1 MLIMTEIATD
11 FEMAVRGT
19 TRAKRIKFLI
29 GGGVIAL
36 AIVYLIVAATQST
49 AAYFLT
55 VEELYAKGDVIHERN
70 VRVSGKVT
78 NTTVDF
84 NARDL
89 ILRFQVAGASG
100 QTLAVLFN
108 GPMPDQLRPDAEAI
122 MEGKF
127 DGQVFN
133 AQTILLKCPSKY
145 EEEKGVVEEKVEA
158 VR

>member
-1 MLIMTEIATD
+1 MTQMATD
-11 FEMAVRGT
+11 FEAPARGT
-19 TRAKRIKFLI
+19 ARARQIKFLI
-29 GGGVIAL
+29 GGGVIVV
-36 AIVYLIVAATQST
+36 AIIYLIVAATRST

-55 VEELYAKGDVIHERN
+55 VEELYARGDTIHERN

-78 NTTVDF
+78 DTEVDF

-89 ILRFQVAGASG
+89 TLRFQVAGTSG
-100 QTLAVLFN
+100 QTLPVLFN
-108 GPMPDQLRPDAEAI
+108 GPRPDQLRPDAEAI

-127 DGQVFN
+127 DGQVFS

-145 EEEKGVVEEKVEA
+145 EEEQGVIEERVEA

>member
-1 MLIMTEIATD
+1 MTDMATD
-11 FEMAVRGT
+11 FETTLRGT
-19 TRAKRIKFLI
+19 TRAKQIKFLL

-36 AIVYLIVAATQST
+36 AIIYLIVAATQST

-55 VEELYAKGDVIHERN
+55 VEELYAKGDAVHERN

-78 NTTVDF
+78 AAAVDF
-84 NARDL
+84 DARDL
-89 ILRFQVAGASG
+89 TLRFQVAGASG
-100 QTLAVLFN
+100 QTLPVLFN

-127 DGQVFN
+127 DGRVFN

-145 EEEKGVVEEKVEA
+145 EEEEGVVEERVEA